1 MSKRSFSAPSWTAT
15 ATADTTALANA
26 TYMALA
32 GGSAT
37 QILWVKEI
45 SITGQAVASTVNNM
59 VFARSSTIGTTP
71 TAVTTPNTDG
81 PMNNAATG
89 LSTTPLAYTAAA
101 AGSQRSSVATLARL
115 NLGLNAFG
123 GFVRWLATPEEDWW
137 IVGAGASVESLLSA
151 VTTGGGAVSS
161 HIVYEPL

>member
-1 MSKRSFSAPSWTAT
+1 MSHRSFSSPSWTPT

-26 TYMALA
+26 TYQALA
-32 GGSAT
+32 GGSAS
-37 QILWVKEI
+37 QILRVKEVMI
-45 SITGQAVASTVNNM
+45 DGLASASTVNNM
-59 VFARSSTIGTTP
+59 VLARSSTIGTTP
-71 TAVTTPNTDG
+71 TAITTPVTDG

-115 NLGLNAFG
+115 NLGHNAFG
-123 GFVRWLATPEEDWW
+123 GIVRWLSAPEQEWW
-137 IVGAGASVESLLSA
+137 IVGAGAAVESVLSC
-151 VTTGGGAVSS
+151 VTSGGGLVST